1 MCDTKPLQPSGDET
15 LRGLSEI
22 TTMYHTSGTNK
33 DERAPGKT
41 GQVQENWPKHKKQ
54 EGWNVIAISIR
65 ELCRAAWELQPEPQK
80 SWEELKHARPP
91 EGSDSCGFGVKRV

>member
-41 GQVQENWPKHKKQ
+41 GQVQEN
-54 EGWNVIAISIR
+54 
-65 ELCRAAWELQPEPQK
+65 
-80 SWEELKHARPP
+80 
-91 EGSDSCGFGVKRV
+91 